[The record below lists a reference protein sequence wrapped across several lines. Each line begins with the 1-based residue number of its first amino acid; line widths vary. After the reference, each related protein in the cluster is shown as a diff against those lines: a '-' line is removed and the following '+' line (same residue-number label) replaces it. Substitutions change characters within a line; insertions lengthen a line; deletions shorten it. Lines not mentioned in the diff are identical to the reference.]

1 MTIVWF
7 RKELYMKKRNKFKII
22 GIAIGVLLVFIIA
35 YVLYVFL
42 TYKRIE
48 DNQNLHITHKGN
60 VLQES
65 MSLSKEYSVLTY
77 NIGFGAYSSDYSFFM
92 DGGKYSR
99 AYNKQAVYDN
109 VTGSIKAIEKQNTD
123 FVLLQE
129 VDLRST
135 RSYKVEENK
144 MIMDAFNNYAST
156 FALNYDSAYLMYP
169 FLKPHGKSKSGMS
182 IISKYQLTEA
192 VRRSLPIDTSVYKL
206 IDLDRCYTKSRI
218 KVEDGTSL
226 CLYNVHLSAYTKDI
240 SIVQNQIHMLMEDIK
255 SEYDAGNYIV
265 CGGDF
270 NQDLLGNS
278 PALFGTPE
286 IEDNWAKPFPTEL
299 LPSGISVAYDLLT
312 AEAKGK
318 LTPTCRNA
326 DIPYN
331 PKNSFVTT
339 VDGFIISD
347 NVKLMHIKTIDNGF
361 LYSDHNPVQLDFR
374 LLSK

>member
-1 MTIVWF
+1 MPIVWF

-109 VTGSIKAIEKQNTD
+109 VTGSIKAIEKQNAD

-240 SIVQNQIHMLMEDIK
+240 SIVQNQIHMLMKDIK

-347 NVKLMHIKTIDNGF
+347 NVKLMYIKTIDNGF
-361 LYSDHNPVQLDFR
+361 LYSDHNPVQMDFR